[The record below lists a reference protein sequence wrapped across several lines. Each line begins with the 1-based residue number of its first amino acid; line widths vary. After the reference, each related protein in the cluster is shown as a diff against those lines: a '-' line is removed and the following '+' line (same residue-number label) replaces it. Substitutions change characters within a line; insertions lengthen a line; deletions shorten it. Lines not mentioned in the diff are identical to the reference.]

1 MISQQIID
9 KNNMDKPALR
19 KMTQSLSHMIMMMLR
34 TGISRDERIG

>member
-19 KMTQSLSHMIMMMLR
+19 KMTQSLSHMMMMLR
-34 TGISRDERIG
+34 TGISRDEHIG